1 MNATRLSEP
10 GSRGEHRPS
19 GPLDPVAE
27 KLAAAARYDPVWQGV
42 TRRPAQETRDAYK
55 ALSGST
61 QPPAAGDAEDVPIPV
76 EGGEIRAR
84 VYRASPAARAVI
96 VWAHGGGFTFGG
108 LDAIDGYMR
117 ALALATACTVVSVDY
132 RLAPEHRFPTALHDM
147 IAAIRWA
154 IERRGTIAAAD
165 ASIFVG
171 GDSAG
176 GNLATVAARKLGQAG
191 DRTIAGQ
198 MLAYPCV
205 ENDDS
210 ECLRRFE
217 PPYLTL
223 EELSWFYDQYLPDRS
238 RRHDPDFAPI
248 HATDLDRLPPT
259 LIITAEYD
267 ILTEPAERYGQRL
280 AEAGVEV
287 WVRRCPGMI
296 HGFLTKDVFA
306 GSSAGQANVKIAAFV
321 DHALDAARQRS

>member
-1 MNATRLSEP
+1 MNATRLTEP

-19 GPLDPVAE
+19 EPLDPLAE
-27 KLAAAARYDPVWQGV
+27 KLAAASGNDPVWHGV
-42 TRRPAQETRDAYK
+42 TRRPAQETREAYK
-55 ALSGST
+55 ALAGST
-61 QPPAAGDAEDVPIPV
+61 QPPPAGDAEDVLIPV
-76 EGGEIRAR
+76 EGGEVRAR
-84 VYRASPAARAVI
+84 VYRASLAARAVI

-108 LDAIDGYMR
+108 LDSIDGYMR

-132 RLAPEHRFPTALHDM
+132 RLAPEHRFPTALHDT
-147 IAAIRWA
+147 IAVTRWA
-154 IERRGTIAAAD
+154 IARRGAIAAAD
-165 ASIFVG
+165 ALVFLG

-176 GNLATVAARKLGQAG
+176 GNLATVAARKLRQAG
-191 DRTIAGQ
+191 ERAIAGQ
-198 MLAYPCV
+198 VLAYPCV
-205 ENDDS
+205 ENDES

-238 RRHDPDFAPI
+238 RRRDPDFAPI
-248 HATDLDRLPPT
+248 HAADLDRLPPT

-267 ILTEPAERYGQRL
+267 ILTEQAERYGRKL

-287 WVRRCPGMI
+287 WVRRYPGMI

-306 GSSAGQANVKIAAFV
+306 ASSAGQANAEIADFV
-321 DHALDAARQRS
+321 NRTLDAASNPD

>member
-1 MNATRLSEP
+1 
-10 GSRGEHRPS
+10 
-19 GPLDPVAE
+19 VAE
-27 KLAAAARYDPVWQGV
+27 KLAAASRHDPIWQGV
-42 TRRPAQETRDAYK
+42 TRRPAQDTRDAYK
-55 ALSGST
+55 ALAGSAPST
-61 QPPAAGDAEDVPIPV
+61 SAGDSEDVLIRV
-76 EGGEIRAR
+76 EGGEVRAR

-117 ALALATACTVVSVDY
+117 ALAFATGCTVVSVDY
-132 RLAPEHRFPTALHDM
+132 RLAPEHRFPTALYDM
-147 IAAIRWA
+147 IAVTRWA
-154 IERRGTIAAAD
+154 TERRGMIAAAD
-165 ASIFVG
+165 APIFVG

-176 GNLATVAARKLGQAG
+176 GNLATVAARKLRQAG
-191 DRTIAGQ
+191 EGAIAGQ
-198 MLAYPCV
+198 VLVYPCV
-205 ENDDS
+205 DNDES

-238 RRHDPDFAPI
+238 RRRDPDFAPI
-248 HATDLDRLPPT
+248 HATDLNLLPPT

-267 ILTEPAERYGQRL
+267 ILTEQGERYGRKL

-287 WVRRCPGMI
+287 WMRRCPGMI

-306 GSSAGQANVKIAAFV
+306 ESSAGQANVEIAAFV
-321 DHALDAARQRS
+321 NRAIDSSRPPD